1 MYVPYIHTL
10 LLCLVFSSSVS
21 ITFIHISLPLHFT
34 LLNIFTMSP
43 SDFSSKDSLPQ
54 VKLAPGP
61 PEAEGLTLEPSL
73 DANQLHVG
81 DSVCVE

>member
-1 MYVPYIHTL
+1 
-10 LLCLVFSSSVS
+10 
-21 ITFIHISLPLHFT
+21 
-34 LLNIFTMSP
+34 MSP